1 MRKKYKAVSTNQ
13 DFDKVGGG
21 LTSSALSVLKN
32 VIKHIPVG
40 TALNRAIDVLPF
52 ELHLP
57 GGYRYCG
64 PGTKLK
70 KRLARG
76 DSGINKLD
84 EACKLHDIAYSKYS
98 DSKNRS
104 IADRVL
110 AEKAWQ
116 RVKSSDSSIGERAA
130 SLAVASAMK
139 AKSVIGGG
147 MKRRNG
153 SRLKS
158 KRRLKNRRKKKG
170 GSKRKKVNNHK
181 KKGRGLYLKPYR
193 NVY

>member
-1 MRKKYKAVSTNQ
+1 MKNKYKVVSKNRE
-13 DFDKVGGG
+13 FDIAGGG
-21 LTSSALSVLKN
+21 LATSALSLLNK
-32 VIKHIPVG
+32 VIKRVPVG
-40 TALNRAIDVLPF
+40 AALNRAIDILPF

-70 KRLARG
+70 ERLARG

-84 EACKLHDIAYSKYS
+84 EACKLHDIAYSKYT

-116 RVKSSDSSIGERAA
+116 RAKSSDSSIGERAA
-130 SLAVASAMK
+130 SLAVAAAMK

-147 MKRRNG
+147 MKR
-153 SRLKS
+153 SRSRSKG
-158 KRRLKNRRKKKG
+158 KRRSNTRRKRRG
-170 GSKRKKVNNHK
+170 AKRNKNHNNK